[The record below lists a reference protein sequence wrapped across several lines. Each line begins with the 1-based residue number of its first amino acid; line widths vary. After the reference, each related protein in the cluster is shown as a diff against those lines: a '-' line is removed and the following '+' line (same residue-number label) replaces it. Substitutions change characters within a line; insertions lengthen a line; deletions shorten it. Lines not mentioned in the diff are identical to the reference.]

1 VSNVLLIR
9 SQVSLGSFDVG
20 AAKLKSCR
28 NLTVVWGENPKPTRD
43 DIIWYAVVGALLLL
57 IGVAVLYTSASP

>member
-1 VSNVLLIR
+1 M
-9 SQVSLGSFDVG
+9 
-20 AAKLKSCR
+20 
-28 NLTVVWGENPKPTRD
+28 WGENPKPTRD